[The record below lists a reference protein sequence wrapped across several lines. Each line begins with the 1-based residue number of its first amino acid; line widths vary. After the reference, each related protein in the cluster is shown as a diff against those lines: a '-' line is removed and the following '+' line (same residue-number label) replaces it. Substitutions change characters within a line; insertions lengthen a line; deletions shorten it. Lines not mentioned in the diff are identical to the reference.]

1 MKSRAKSQATLLRGS
16 ALLSPSNGE
25 SPTVTRQAIHVG
37 RRSRVSHSQ
46 LSMLRGERGAEGRD
60 VALSG
65 VLGDRAAG
73 CPGAGAG
80 AAEVLRRLQL
90 RRERHTARAAVAT
103 CEGAACVLVIRTK
116 EVTTNLAGVIRG
128 IAMHA
133 LVQVRTDA
141 IRRHLTCW
149 QQGGLG
155 TSLGN

>member
-1 MKSRAKSQATLLRGS
+1 M
-16 ALLSPSNGE
+16 
-25 SPTVTRQAIHVG
+25 
-37 RRSRVSHSQ
+37 
-46 LSMLRGERGAEGRD
+46 
-60 VALSG
+60 ALSG

-80 AAEVLRRLQL
+80 AAEVLRRLQH
-90 RRERHTARAAVAT
+90 RRERHTVRAAVAT
-103 CEGAACVLVIRTK
+103 YEGAACVLVIRTK
-116 EVTTNLAGVIRG
+116 EVITNLAGVIRG

-149 QQGGLG
+149 QQGGWG